1 MNVNAYRRCGALL
14 SIALLTGGFH
24 VESKAEDTQA
34 VGAKEPSIEAIVEE
48 CVRCH
53 RNDQSLDEV
62 PDTELIDMVI
72 AMVAG
77 EMDHPTEIP
86 ELSEEQVK
94 ALVHALKPE

>member
-1 MNVNAYRRCGALL
+1 MNTHPRRRYGVLL
-14 SIALLTGGFH
+14 SIVVLTGGIQF
-24 VESKAEDTQA
+24 ESKAEDTQA
-34 VGAKEPSIEAIVEE
+34 GVAEEPSIAAIAKE

-62 PDTELIDMVI
+62 PDAELNDMVV

-77 EMDHPTEIP
+77 EMDHPTELP